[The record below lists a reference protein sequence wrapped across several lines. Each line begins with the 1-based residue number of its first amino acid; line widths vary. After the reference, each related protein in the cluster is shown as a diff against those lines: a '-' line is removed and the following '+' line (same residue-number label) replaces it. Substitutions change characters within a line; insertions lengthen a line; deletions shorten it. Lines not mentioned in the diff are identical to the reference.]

1 MGDGGVACVPSQHIM
16 EKFAIC
22 GGKTNGNTKL
32 NSVSK
37 SSVKLAKVKRKMK
50 PKKYKGAE
58 LGTNNFDSVNN
69 SKEVSEK
76 NGCDDVSND
85 NNKDEVEEGEL
96 GTLPFEN
103 GEFVPEK
110 PVRRYEIKSEV
121 EKGEYVHGKWR
132 KGGDEWENSD
142 WSSSKEELEK
152 GEFVPDRWCR
162 SDAANKVSDFGYS
175 KARRFDAAKEKGWK
189 NDLEWASP
197 PARERGWR
205 VGRESD
211 WSPPS
216 AREKGWKGGRDR
228 DRDRVSP
235 SSGKYSSEKELGRSG
250 GSVQNLRKFNS
261 RYEAEKPPKISSKI
275 TGEEGSLKN
284 DLTNNKSHGRDY
296 SFGHR
301 LKRHGSDFDSNE
313 RKYRVDYDDYS
324 GSKNRKLSDDGGGR
338 PGFPSDHYSGRTM
351 ERPYKIASSSSS
363 SRNNQSERHPSRY
376 MESSRAAAHERHND
390 SPHHSERSPHDR
402 THNHDNR
409 DHSPA
414 PRGTSPY
421 DRNRHF
427 DNRGRSPV
435 HVEPSPRNHG
445 RNRDGRDR
453 SPALLER
460 SPRDR
465 CRYADHRE
473 TNRKPGAG
481 EKRPGHY
488 GSKGQE
494 GKHNQAKDSGG
505 RESQIFGKKSPDK
518 GNVDNRNVLADKVS
532 GTSCDHEELSQSPL
546 LKNVELSQENGIS
559 EEAASMEEDMD
570 ICNTPPHVPHVANA
584 VSGKW
589 YYLDH
594 FGAEHGPSKLSDL
607 KILVDE
613 GYLVSDHLIKHME
626 SDRWVT
632 VEKAVSPLVTVNFH
646 SVVPDTVTQLVCPP
660 EAPGNL
666 LADNGKEISS
676 IEELLISSSI
686 PKICS
691 EDILVI
697 SKPVEDFH
705 IDDRVGVLLEGVTLI
720 PGKEVEMLA
729 ELLPISS
736 EHEDWE
742 KWWKSQGFTRHQK
755 DLDEHF
761 EDGGSE
767 LQIIKAEESR
777 PAVLSSLEG
786 DNALD
791 YNDTGESFFSQ
802 WVCRG
807 CDWKRSDE
815 TTLDRSWKRR
825 VVLNDGYPL
834 CQMPKSGCEDPRW
847 EQKDELYHPS
857 QGRRLD
863 LPPWAFTSPDELND
877 LSAVSRP
884 TQNKPLIPK
893 GVRGL
898 MLPVIRINACV
909 VKDHGSFVSESRV
922 KARKER
928 FSSRSSRPYS
938 TSGDLKQSSEDGP
951 CKSYHEQNSRESSKD
966 SAIVSMPKDRLYMLD
981 ELRLHLGDWYFL
993 DGAGHERG
1001 PLSFSELQKLVDQ
1014 GVIRNHTSVFRKQDK
1029 IWVPV
1034 TVSSEPSRT
1043 IKEEEA
1049 ATSLTS
1055 LSEASGGALDGDQ
1068 IVFNRFHSLHPQFI
1082 GYTRGRL
1089 HELVMKSYKSREF
1102 AAAINEVLDPWLS
1115 ARQPKKEIEKHIYNS
1130 DHFRASKRA
1139 RMDGVEA
1146 EFETDDDVLSL
1157 QFSHC
1162 EFDELCADI
1171 SFRKGEEVDSELE
1184 RGSWDLLDGNI
1195 LARIF
1200 HFLRADVKSLFYAAL
1215 TCKHWRSVVKYY
1227 KDISRQIDFCAIGP
1241 NCSDSTILKIMNDY
1255 KEEQITSLIL
1265 HGCTGITS
1273 GMLEEVLQSLPFL
1286 SIIDIRGCTQ
1296 LEDLVSKFPNINW
1309 VRNRNAHLKVRS
1321 LNHLFDR
1328 NQSASNHMDE
1338 SNGLKEY
1345 LESSDKRDSA
1355 NQLFRRSL
1363 YKRSKLFDARKSSS
1377 ILSRDA
1383 QLRRLAIK
1391 KAGNGFRRM
1400 EEYVATSL
1408 RDIMNENSIEIFE
1421 PKVADI
1427 EGKIRNGYYTRRGLN
1442 AIKDDIS
1449 RMCRDAIKAK
1459 TRVDARDMKR
1469 IVTLFIQL
1477 ATSLDKGSK
1486 VQYTRD
1492 EVMRSWKEDSPPGF
1506 SYASSKYKK
1515 NLNKVSERK
1524 HAYRSNGNL
1533 FMNGL
1538 YDSGD
1543 CASDREIRKRLSKL
1557 YKKSLDSGSDTSD
1570 DMDRSSNASI
1580 TESESTASDTES
1592 DLESPSGGAI
1602 KESRGDTFF
1611 TLDDGLDPYA
1621 DEREWGARMTKA
1633 SLVPPVTR
1641 KYEVIDHYVIVEDEE
1656 EVRRKMQV
1664 SLPEDYDEKLFAQ
1677 RNGTEES
1684 DMEIPEVKDYK
1695 PRKSL
1700 GDEVLEQEVYGI
1712 DPYTHNLL
1720 LDSIPDESDW
1730 SLVEKHLFIEEVLLR
1745 TLNKQARN
1753 FTGTG
1758 NTPMVYPLKPV
1769 FEEILVTA
1777 NENGDRRLMRI
1788 CQFMLKAIDGRP
1800 EDNYV
1805 AYRKGLGVVCNKE
1818 GGFTEDDFVVEFL
1831 GEVYPTWKWFEKQD
1845 GIRALQKNNNDPAPE
1860 FYNIYLER
1868 PKGDADGYDLVVVD
1882 AMHKANYASRICHS
1896 CRPNCEAKVTAVD
1909 GQYQIGIYSVR
1920 PIAYGE
1926 EITFD
1931 YNSVTESKEEYEAS
1945 VCLCG
1950 NQVCRGSYL
1959 NLTGEGAFQKVL
1971 KEHHGLLDR
1980 HRLLLEACELN
1991 SVTEEDYIELGKA
2004 GLGSCLL
2011 GGLPDWL
2018 IAYTARLV
2026 RFINFERMKL
2036 PKEILKHNIEEKKRF
2051 FAEVNMELE
2060 RTDAEIQAEGVYNQ
2074 RLQNLALTIDK
2085 VRYVMRCVFG
2095 DPKNAPPP
2103 LERLNPEEAV
2113 TFLWRGEGS
2122 LVEELIQSMA
2132 HHTEDVALR
2141 DLKVKIN
2148 AHDPSGSDNPEAKL
2162 RKSLLWLRD
2171 EVRNLPCTYKSR
2183 HDAAADLIHIYAH
2196 TKCFF
2201 RIREYKKVTSPPV
2214 YITSLDL
2221 GPKYADKL
2229 GSGIHEYCKT
2239 YSETY
2244 CLGQLIFWYNQNAE
2258 PDAVLVKASRGCLS
2272 LPDVDS
2278 FYAKAQNPSRQH
2290 VYGPRMVKFMLS
2302 IMEKQPQRPW
2312 PKDRIWSFKSSLKFV
2327 GSPSLDAALNK
2338 GSIDREMVQ
2347 WLRHRPPV
2355 HQAVWDR

>member
-1 MGDGGVACVPSQHIM
+1 MGDGGVACVSSQHIM

-22 GGKTNGNTKL
+22 GNGNGNTKL

-37 SSVKLAKVKRKMK
+37 ASVKLAKVNRKMK
-50 PKKYKGAE
+50 PKKNKGAE
-58 LGTNNFDSVNN
+58 LATSNFDSLNS
-69 SKEVSEK
+69 SKEVAAEK
-76 NGCDDVSND
+76 NGSDDLSND
-85 NNKDEVEEGEL
+85 NEVEEGEL

-110 PVRRYEIKSEV
+110 LVRRYEIKSEV
-121 EKGEYVHGKWR
+121 EKGEYVPGKWR
-132 KGGDEWENSD
+132 KGGGEWENSD

-162 SDAANKVSDFGYS
+162 SDAANKISDFGYS
-175 KARRFDAAKEKGWK
+175 KGRRFDAAKEKGRK
-189 NDLEWASP
+189 NELEWASL

-205 VGRESD
+205 VDRESD

-216 AREKGWKGGRDR
+216 AREKGWKGGRER
-228 DRDRVSP
+228 DWTSP
-235 SSGKYSSEKELGRSG
+235 SSGKYSSEKELGGSG

-261 RYEAEKPPKISSKI
+261 RYEAEKTPKISSKI
-275 TGEEGSLKN
+275 IGEESYLKN
-284 DLTNNKSHGRDY
+284 DFTNNKSHGRDY
-296 SFGHR
+296 SFSNR
-301 LKRHGSDFDSNE
+301 FKRHGSDFDSNE

-324 GSKNRKLSDDGGGR
+324 GLKNRKLSDDSSR
-338 PGFPSDHYSGRTM
+338 PGFPSDHYSGRST
-351 ERPYKIASSSSS
+351 ERPYKTASSSSSSS

-376 MESSRAAAHERHND
+376 MESSRTAAHYRHND

-414 PRGTSPY
+414 LRGTSPY
-421 DRNRHF
+421 DRSRHF
-427 DNRGRSPV
+427 DNRGRSPA

-465 CRYADHRE
+465 GRYADHRE
-473 TNRKPGAG
+473 TNRKPAAG

-494 GKHNQAKDSGG
+494 GKHNQAKDSVG
-505 RESQIFGKKSPDK
+505 RESQIFGKKSPDR
-518 GNVDNRNVLADKVS
+518 GNVDNRNVVANKVS
-532 GTSCDHEELSQSPL
+532 GPSCDHEELSQSPL

-559 EEAASMEEDMD
+559 EEGASMEEDMD
-570 ICNTPPHVPHVANA
+570 ICNTPPHVPQVANA
-584 VSGKW
+584 VAGKW

-594 FGAEHGPSKLSDL
+594 FGVGHGPSKLSDL
-607 KILVDE
+607 KTLVEE

-632 VEKAVSPLVTVNFH
+632 VEKAVSPLVSVNFH

-666 LADNGKEISS
+666 LADNGNEISTN
-676 IEELLISSSI
+676 EELPVSSSN

-697 SKPVEDFH
+697 SKPVEDSH

-742 KWWKSQGFTRHQK
+742 KWWKSLGFTGNQK

-761 EDGGSE
+761 EDSGSE

-777 PAVLSSLEG
+777 PAGLSSLEG
-786 DNALD
+786 DNAPD

-825 VVLNDGYPL
+825 FVLNDGYPL

-877 LSAVSRP
+877 PSAVSRP

-938 TSGDLKQSSEDGP
+938 TSGDLKQSPEDDP
-951 CKSYHEQNSRESSKD
+951 CKSSHEQDSRESSKD
-966 SAIVSMPKDRLYMLD
+966 SAIVSMPKDCLYKLD
-981 ELRLHLGDWYFL
+981 ELKLHLGDWYFL

-1001 PLSFSELQKLVDQ
+1001 PLPFSELQKLADQ

-1034 TVSSEPSRT
+1034 TVSSEPSRNV
-1043 IKEEEA
+1043 KHEEA

-1068 IVFNRFHSLHPQFI
+1068 IAVNRFHCLHPQFI

-1102 AAAINEVLDPWLS
+1102 AAAINEVLNPWIS
-1115 ARQPKKEIEKHIYNS
+1115 ARQPKKEIEKNIYNS

-1139 RMDGVEA
+1139 RINGIEE

-1157 QFSHC
+1157 HNSHC
-1162 EFDELCADI
+1162 EFDELCADV
-1171 SFRKGEEVDSELE
+1171 SYRKGDEVDSELE

-1195 LARIF
+1195 LSRIF

-1241 NCSDSTILKIMNDY
+1241 NCSDSTILKILNDY

-1265 HGCTGITS
+1265 RGCTGITS
-1273 GMLEEVLQSLPFL
+1273 GMLEEVLQSLPFV

-1296 LEDLVSKFPNINW
+1296 FEDLVSKFPNINW
-1309 VRNRNAHLKVRS
+1309 VRNRNAHLKIRS

-1338 SNGLKEY
+1338 SSGLKEY

-1427 EGKIRNGYYTRRGLN
+1427 ERKIRNGYYTRRGLN

-1459 TRVDARDMKR
+1459 TRVDARDMKH
-1469 IVTLFIQL
+1469 IITLFIQL
-1477 ATSLDKGSK
+1477 TTSLDKGSK
-1486 VQYTRD
+1486 VEYTRD
-1492 EVMRSWKEDSPPGF
+1492 DVMRSWKEDSPPGF

-1515 NLNKVSERK
+1515 NLNKGSERK
-1524 HAYRSNGNL
+1524 HSYRSNGNV

-1543 CASDREIRKRLSKL
+1543 RASDREIRKRLSKL

-1611 TLDDGLDPYA
+1611 TLDDGHDPYA

-1633 SLVPPVTR
+1633 GLVPPVTR
-1641 KYEVIDHYVIVEDEE
+1641 KYEVIDHYVIVADEE

-1700 GDEVLEQEVYGI
+1700 GGEVLEQEVYGI

-1720 LDSIPDESDW
+1720 LDSMPDESDW

-1777 NENGDRRLMRI
+1777 NENGDRRFLRI

-1845 GIRALQKNNNDPAPE
+1845 GIRALQKNSNDPAPE

-1980 HRLLLEACELN
+1980 HRLLLEACELD

-2026 RFINFERMKL
+2026 RFINFERMQL

-2085 VRYVMRCVFG
+2085 VRYVMRYVFG

-2103 LERLNPEEAV
+2103 LERLSSEEAV
-2113 TFLWRGEGS
+2113 SFLWRGEGS

-2132 HHTEDVALR
+2132 PHTEDVALR

-2148 AHDPSGSDNPEAKL
+2148 AHDPSGSDYPETKL

-2196 TKCFF
+2196 TKYFF

-2229 GSGIHEYCKT
+2229 GSGVHEYCKT

-2244 CLGQLIFWYNQNAE
+2244 CLGQLMFWYNQNAE

-2272 LPDVDS
+2272 LPDVGS

-2290 VYGPRMVKFMLS
+2290 VYGPRTVKFMLS
-2302 IMEKQPQRPW
+2302 IMDKQPQRPW
-2312 PKDRIWSFKSSLKFV
+2312 PKDRIWSFKSLLKFV
-2327 GSPSLDAALNK
+2327 GGPTLDAALNK

>member
-16 EKFAIC
+16 EKFSIC

-37 SSVKLAKVKRKMK
+37 TSVKLAKVNQKMK
-50 PKKYKGAE
+50 TKKYKGNE
-58 LGTNNFDSVNN
+58 LGSNNFGSLNN
-69 SKEVSEK
+69 KEVAER
-76 NGCDDVSND
+76 NGNDDVSND

-121 EKGEYVHGKWR
+121 EKGEFIPGKWR
-132 KGGDEWENSD
+132 KGVGEWDKND
-142 WSSSKEELEK
+142 WGSSKEELEK

-162 SDAANKVSDFGYS
+162 SEAANKTGDFGYS
-175 KARRFDAAKEKGWK
+175 KARRYDSAKEKVWK
-189 NDLEWASP
+189 SEREWTSP
-197 PARERGWR
+197 SARDRGWR
-205 VGRESD
+205 VDRDSD
-211 WSPPS
+211 WSPPP
-216 AREKGWKGGRDR
+216 AREKSWKADRDWSPPGKDRGWKGERDWT
-228 DRDRVSP
+228 SP
-235 SSGKYSSEKELGRSG
+235 SSGKYPTEKELGRSG
-250 GSVQNLRKFNS
+250 GNIQNMRKFPS
-261 RYEAEKPPKISSKI
+261 RYEAEKTPKISSKI
-275 TGEEGSLKN
+275 AGEDGTLKN
-284 DLTNNKSHGRDY
+284 DFTNNKSHARDY
-296 SFGHR
+296 SFSNR
-301 LKRHGSDFDSNE
+301 LKRHGVDFDSTD
-313 RKYRVDYDDYS
+313 RKYRVDYDEYA
-324 GSKNRKLSDDGGGR
+324 GPKNRKLSDDGSR
-338 PGFPSDHYSGRTM
+338 SGFPSDHYSGRTM
-351 ERPYKIASSSSS
+351 ERPYKTAASSSARNLPSERYS
-363 SRNNQSERHPSRY
+363 SRY
-376 MESSRAAAHERHND
+376 LESSRAAHDRHNG

-402 THNHDNR
+402 ARNHDHR
-409 DHSPA
+409 DRSPA
-414 PRGTSPY
+414 RRGTPSYDQGHQYDRSRSPY
-421 DRNRHF
+421 DRSRHY
-427 DNRGRSPV
+427 DSRGRSPI

-453 SPALLER
+453 SPTLLER

-465 CRYADHRE
+465 GRYTDHRE
-473 TNRKPGAG
+473 TNRKSGGG
-481 EKRPGHY
+481 EKRPSHF

-494 GKHNQAKDSGG
+494 GKHNQMKDSGG
-505 RESQIFGKKSPDK
+505 RESQFLAKKSPDR
-518 GNVDNRNVLADKVS
+518 GSTDNRNISTDKTAGS
-532 GTSCDHEELSQSPL
+532 SCDHEELSQSPS
-546 LKNVELSQENGIS
+546 LKSVELSQENGNA
-559 EEAASMEEDMD
+559 EEPASMEEDMD
-570 ICNTPPHVPHVANA
+570 ICNTPPHVPQVANVVA
-584 VSGKW
+584 GKW
-589 YYLDH
+589 YYLDL
-594 FGAEHGPSKLSDL
+594 FGVERGPSKLSDL
-607 KILVDE
+607 KTLLEE
-613 GYLVSDHLIKHME
+613 GYLVSDHLIKHTD

-632 VEKAVSPLVTVNFH
+632 VERAVSPLVTANFQ

-666 LADNGKEISS
+666 LTDNGNEISGN
-676 IEELLISSSI
+676 EELLTSSLNPI
-686 PKICS
+686 ICS
-691 EDILVI
+691 EDISAI
-697 SKPVEDFH
+697 SKHLEDFR
-705 IDDRVGVLLEGVTLI
+705 IDDRVGALLEGVTLI
-720 PGKEVEMLA
+720 PGKEAEMLA
-729 ELLPISS
+729 EVLQVSL
-736 EHEDWE
+736 EHGDWE
-742 KWWKSQGFTRHQK
+742 GWWNSQGFTGHQENI
-755 DLDEHF
+755 DEHF
-761 EDGGSE
+761 EDRGIEDRHSGSE
-767 LQIIKAEESR
+767 LKFINAEESR
-777 PAVLSSLEG
+777 PAGLSSLER

-791 YNDTGESFFSQ
+791 YSDTRESFFSQ
-802 WVCRG
+802 WACKG
-807 CDWKRSDE
+807 CDWKRNDE
-815 TTLDRSWKRR
+815 TTQDRSWKRKI
-825 VVLNDGYPL
+825 VLNDGYPL
-834 CQMPKSGCEDPRW
+834 CQMPKSCCEDPRW
-847 EQKDELYHPS
+847 EQKDDLYLPA

-863 LPPWAFTSPDELND
+863 LPLWAFTSPDELND
-877 LSAVSRP
+877 LSTMNRP
-884 TQNKPLIPK
+884 TQSKPVLPR
-893 GVRGL
+893 GVRGM

-922 KARKER
+922 KVRKER

-938 TSGDLKQSSEDGP
+938 TSGDIKQSSEDGP
-951 CKSYHEQNSRESSKD
+951 CKSAHEQDSHDSSKN
-966 SAIVSMPKDRLYMLD
+966 SALFSMPKDCLYKLD

-993 DGAGHERG
+993 DGAGHKRG
-1001 PLSFSELQKLVDQ
+1001 PLSFSELQVMADQ
-1014 GVIRNHTSVFRKQDK
+1014 GVIRKNTSVFRKQDK

-1034 TVSSEPSRT
+1034 TLSSEPSGI
-1043 IKEEEA
+1043 IKHEEA

-1055 LSEASGGALDGDQ
+1055 LSEASGVVFHGDHRT
-1068 IVFNRFHSLHPQFI
+1068 FNRFHDVHPQFI

-1102 AAAINEVLDPWLS
+1102 AAAINEVLDPWIS

-1139 RMDGVEA
+1139 RIDGIE
-1146 EFETDDDVLSL
+1146 EEYEMDDDVLSL
-1157 QFSHC
+1157 QNDKC
-1162 EFDELCADI
+1162 EFDELCADV
-1171 SFRKGEEVDSELE
+1171 SFRKGDEVDSDLE

-1215 TCKHWRSVVKYY
+1215 TCKHWRSVVQYY

-1255 KEEQITSLIL
+1255 KKEKITSLIL
-1265 HGCTGITS
+1265 RGCSGIS
-1273 GMLEEVLQSLPFL
+1273 SSMLEELLQSLPSL
-1286 SIIDIRGCTQ
+1286 SSIDIRGCTQ
-1296 LEDLVSKFPNINW
+1296 FEDLVWKFPNINW
-1309 VRNRNAHLKVRS
+1309 VKNRGPQMKIRS
-1321 LNHLFDR
+1321 LHNLTDR
-1328 NQSASNHMDE
+1328 NTSASNQMDE
-1338 SNGLKEY
+1338 SSGLKEY

-1383 QLRRLAIK
+1383 QLRRLSIK

-1400 EEYVATSL
+1400 EEYVATRL
-1408 RDIMNENSIEIFE
+1408 RDIMSENTIEFFE
-1421 PKVADI
+1421 PKVAKI
-1427 EGKIRNGYYTRRGLN
+1427 EERMGNGYYGRRGLT

-1449 RMCRDAIKAK
+1449 HMCRDAIKAK
-1459 TRVDARDMKR
+1459 TRVEARDMNR

-1486 VQYTRD
+1486 LDYTRD
-1492 EVMRSWKEDSPPGF
+1492 EMMRSWKDDSPPGF
-1506 SYASSKYKK
+1506 SSTSSKYKK
-1515 NLNKVSERK
+1515 ILGKVSERK
-1524 HAYRSNGNL
+1524 NSYRSNGSL

-1538 YDSGD
+1538 LDSGD
-1543 CASDREIRKRLSKL
+1543 CASDREIRRRLSKL

-1570 DMDRSSNASI
+1570 DMDRSSNASM
-1580 TESESTASDTES
+1580 TESTASDTES
-1592 DLESPSGGAI
+1592 DLESPSEGAI
-1602 KESRGDTFF
+1602 KESRGDPFF
-1611 TLDDGLDPYA
+1611 SLDDGIDSFA

-1641 KYEVIDHYVIVEDEE
+1641 KYEVIDHYVIVADEE

-1664 SLPEDYDEKLFAQ
+1664 SLPEDYDEKLCAQ
-1677 RNGTEES
+1677 KNGTEES

-1700 GDEVLEQEVYGI
+1700 GDEVIEQEVYGI

-1720 LDSIPDESDW
+1720 LDSMPGESDW

-1745 TLNKQARN
+1745 TLNKQVRN
-1753 FTGTG
+1753 FTGSG
-1758 NTPMVYPLKPV
+1758 NTPMMYPLRSV
-1769 FEEILVTA
+1769 FEELQVTA
-1777 NENGDRRLMRI
+1777 EENGDRRLVRL
-1788 CQFMLKAIDGRP
+1788 CQFMLKAIDSRP
-1800 EDNYV
+1800 GDNYV

-1818 GGFTEDDFVVEFL
+1818 GGFSEEDFVVEFL

-1971 KEHHGLLDR
+1971 KEHHGILDR

-1991 SVTEEDYIELGKA
+1991 SVSEEDYIDLGKA

-2018 IAYTARLV
+2018 IAYSAHLV
-2026 RFINFERMKL
+2026 RFINFERTKL
-2036 PKEILKHNIEEKKRF
+2036 PNEILKHNIEEKKRF

-2060 RTDAEIQAEGVYNQ
+2060 KTDAEIQACPPTPFKFLSSALCAEGVYNQ

-2103 LERLNPEEAV
+2103 LERLSPEEAV
-2113 TFLWRGEGS
+2113 SYVWRGEGS
-2122 LVEELIQSMA
+2122 LVEELIQCMA
-2132 HHTEDVALR
+2132 PHTEDVTLK
-2141 DLKVKIN
+2141 DLK
-2148 AHDPSGSDNPEAKL
+2148 
-2162 RKSLLWLRD
+2162 
-2171 EVRNLPCTYKSR
+2171 
-2183 HDAAADLIHIYAH
+2183 
-2196 TKCFF
+2196 
-2201 RIREYKKVTSPPV
+2201 EYKTVTSPPV
-2214 YITSLDL
+2214 HITPLDL

-2229 GSGIHEYCKT
+2229 GSGVHEYCKT
-2239 YSETY
+2239 YGETY
-2244 CLGQLIFWYNQNAE
+2244 CLGQLIFWHNQSAE
-2258 PDAVLVKASRGCLS
+2258 PDGVLARASRGCLS
-2272 LPDVDS
+2272 LPEVGS
-2278 FYAKAQNPSRQH
+2278 FYAKVQKPSRQR

-2302 IMEKQPQRPW
+2302 RMEKQPQRPW

-2327 GSPSLDAALNK
+2327 GSPMLDAALNK
-2338 GSIDREMVQ
+2338 GTIDREMVQ
-2347 WLRHRPPV
+2347 WLRHRSPV
-2355 HQAVWDR
+2355 YQAMWDR